1 MLATGEKGSGTV
13 PPLSHHKPL
22 LLWRRGTVARVHSCP
37 STVHAAIGVL
47 FDVLLFYVGLYI
59 HSKRKKGQMVLRRS
73 FSLSTWSSSNPFFVC
88 ERSFHGCRDLRRR
101 VIRRS
106 ITKRTPIAACTVLGQ
121 LVRTGATVPLRHSR
135 RGLWCERGGT
145 YSTRPFLAGCGASGT
160 EKGSG

>member
-1 MLATGEKGSGTV
+1 M
-13 PPLSHHKPL
+13 
-22 LLWRRGTVARVHSCP
+22 
-37 STVHAAIGVL
+37 
-47 FDVLLFYVGLYI
+47 
-59 HSKRKKGQMVLRRS
+59 
-73 FSLSTWSSSNPFFVC
+73 C

-145 YSTRPFLAGCGASGT
+145 VPDPFSPVAEHPGPRKGLGKRLEDDTAQASVVEGDA
-160 EKGSG
+160 EVS